1 MIPFY
6 YDTLFSGIWGEG
18 HDLLNKEVQEIS
30 NAEFMEAFEQR
41 LQEFKQRID
50 KANGS
55 ERQ

>member
-6 YDTLFSGIWGEG
+6 YDTLFSGIWGDG

-50 KANGS
+50 KANG
-55 ERQ
+55 E